1 MNVKYDINKGRITMI
16 RGYCRISRKSQ
27 NIDRQIRNIL
37 SIYPD
42 AKLYTDAFTGT
53 KIKGRKAFEKLLK
66 EVQPGDTIIFD
77 SVSRMARDAE
87 AGTQLYFE
95 LFDKNINLIFL
106 KESYINTDVYKDTI
120 EQTIEQTGNE
130 IADLYIDATNKVIRL
145 LARTQIEKAFEQ
157 AEKEVTDL
165 KERTKEGIETARRS
179 GKQIGQKKGATLIVK
194 KKAPI
199 KNEIIKKSKY
209 FNGNLTDTDLIKVIG
224 ISRNTYYKY
233 KRELLDRII

>member
-1 MNVKYDINKGRITMI
+1 MI
-16 RGYCRISRKSQ
+16 YGYCRISKKSQ

-37 SIYPD
+37 SIYPE

-145 LARTQIEKAFEQ
+145 LARKQIEKAFEQ

-209 FNGNLTDTDLIKVIG
+209 FNGNLTDTDLIKVLG

-233 KRELLDRII
+233 KRELLDGLV

>member
-1 MNVKYDINKGRITMI
+1 MI

-145 LARTQIEKAFEQ
+145 LARKQIEKAFEQ

-165 KERTKEGIETARRS
+165 KERTKEGIETARRA

-209 FNGNLTDTDLIKVIG
+209 FNGNLTDADLIKVLG

-233 KRELLDRII
+233 KRELLDGLV

>member
-1 MNVKYDINKGRITMI
+1 MI

-37 SIYPD
+37 SIYPG

-145 LARTQIEKAFEQ
+145 LARKQIEKAFEQ

-165 KERTKEGIETARRS
+165 KERTKEGIETARRA

-209 FNGNLTDTDLIKVIG
+209 FNGNLTDADLIKVLG

-233 KRELLDRII
+233 KRELLDGLV

>member
-1 MNVKYDINKGRITMI
+1 
-16 RGYCRISRKSQ
+16 
-27 NIDRQIRNIL
+27 
-37 SIYPD
+37 
-42 AKLYTDAFTGT
+42 
-53 KIKGRKAFEKLLK
+53 
-66 EVQPGDTIIFD
+66 
-77 SVSRMARDAE
+77 MARDAE

>member
-1 MNVKYDINKGRITMI
+1 MI

-106 KESYINTDVYKDTI
+106 KESYINTDIYKDTI

-145 LARTQIEKAFEQ
+145 LARKQIEKAFEQ

-165 KERTKEGIETARRS
+165 KERTKEGIETARRA

-209 FNGNLTDTDLIKVIG
+209 FNGNLTDTDLIKVLG

-233 KRELLDRII
+233 KRELLDGLV

>member
-1 MNVKYDINKGRITMI
+1 MI

-106 KESYINTDVYKDTI
+106 KESYINTDVYKDAI
-120 EQTIEQTGNE
+120 DQTIEQTGNE

-145 LARTQIEKAFEQ
+145 LARKQIEKAFEQ

-165 KERTKEGIETARRS
+165 KERTKEGIETARRA

-209 FNGNLTDTDLIKVIG
+209 FNGNLTDADLIKVLG

-233 KRELLDRII
+233 KRELLDGLV

>member
-1 MNVKYDINKGRITMI
+1 MI

-130 IADLYIDATNKVIRL
+130 IADLYIGATNKVIRL
-145 LARTQIEKAFEQ
+145 LARKQIEKAFEQ

-165 KERTKEGIETARRS
+165 KERTKEGIETARRA

-209 FNGNLTDTDLIKVIG
+209 FNGNLTDTDLIKVLG

-233 KRELLDRII
+233 KRELLDGLV

>member
-1 MNVKYDINKGRITMI
+1 MI